1 MTVRPDARPRRAAVP
16 HSGTAV
22 ETRVRRGVAVRVS
35 PAPPPAGAP
44 TTDMRTGV
52 DPDRD
57 TGPHEGP
64 HTPDADPTAPPPPPA
79 ASWPPTRSFRR
90 RPRGRYAHAYE
101 PPSSEVPRA
110 TRNMPAEARANSSA
124 PGRAQ
129 KPRTRARARS
139 RRLRGVAGLLAVLVP
154 VVVGLLTA
162 VLFTGERASAQP
174 AGHPAAPFAANPAG
188 YPAAQVVAPQ
198 DGRPAAA
205 GLHPRATPPTSPSP
219 SASTSP
225 TGTASPSPSGSPGSG
240 GYASF
245 CDQLMS
251 PAKEECQART
261 GSNPLSFAA
270 DPLGAIAKSTAEAAV
285 WFISK
290 LTTAINATTA
300 VDFTNPGFLRQ
311 YAVVFAASAFL
322 TLIVWMV
329 AVTKR
334 AVRGVPLGTAIGEAV
349 GYLWLAVM
357 ASAFTPLALHL
368 SVSLVDSITAAIAS
382 GTKQDTDQFMEGFSK
397 GLDPQSLG
405 GGPVTLIFVS
415 MFAILAAMIL
425 WIELLVRAALL
436 YVGAILGTIVYAGV
450 VDRDLWGHVRRWV
463 GMMVAILLAKP
474 IIVIVLGL
482 AMAAGSGGGSDALAG
497 VLTGLAIMFL
507 AIFASVMVYRF
518 IPALGDDIGQ
528 LRAGRMEM
536 AAGGKAALT
545 GGTASYV
552 KAGMGVHAGRGTTAT
567 ATASTGSSSAG
578 SAAGGVASGMSAHG
592 YDSASSGSSGGSGG
606 GSGGSGGSGGGGPAL
621 RSPRW
626 LDSQPSAPPPPPTAS
641 GMPYAADPPPAAP
654 RTPSPRQGD

>member
-1 MTVRPDARPRRAAVP
+1 MRSAAALL
-16 HSGTAV
+16 AV
-22 ETRVRRGVAVRVS
+22 L
-35 PAPPPAGAP
+35 AP
-44 TTDMRTGV
+44 V
-52 DPDRD
+52 
-57 TGPHEGP
+57 
-64 HTPDADPTAPPPPPA
+64 
-79 ASWPPTRSFRR
+79 
-90 RPRGRYAHAYE
+90 
-101 PPSSEVPRA
+101 
-110 TRNMPAEARANSSA
+110 
-124 PGRAQ
+124 
-129 KPRTRARARS
+129 
-139 RRLRGVAGLLAVLVP
+139 VAGLLA
-154 VVVGLLTA
+154 A
-162 VLFTGERASAQP
+162 VLLSGERASAQP
-174 AGHPAAPFAANPAG
+174 AARPAAPNAVGLA
-188 YPAAQVVAPQ
+188 
-198 DGRPAAA
+198 GRPAAQA
-205 GLHPRATPPTSPSP
+205 AAPHDERAAVPGLHPRATPPSSPP
-219 SASTSP
+219 PSTSP
-225 TGTASPSPSGSPGSG
+225 TGTSSPSPSGSPGSG

-245 CDQLMS
+245 CDQLTS

-261 GSNPLSFAA
+261 GSNPLTFAA

-290 LTTAINATTA
+290 LATAINATTA

-382 GTKQDTDQFMEGFSK
+382 GTKQDTDQFMEGFSR

-482 AMAAGSGGGSDALAG
+482 AMAAGSGGGTDALAG

-536 AAGGKAALT
+536 AAGSKAALT

-592 YDSASSGSSGGSGG
+592 YDSGQSGPSGSAGGPPA
-606 GSGGSGGSGGGGPAL
+606 GGGGPVI

-626 LDSQPSAPPPPPTAS
+626 LDSQPAPPPPAPPPAS
-641 GMPYAADPPPAAP
+641 GTPYAADPPPAP

>member
-22 ETRVRRGVAVRVS
+22 ETGVRRGVAVRAF
-35 PAPPPAGAP
+35 PAPPTPGAP
-44 TTDMRTGV
+44 TNMRVEADPGTGQ
-52 DPDRD
+52 DD
-57 TGPHEGP
+57 GP
-64 HTPDADPTAPPPPPA
+64 HTPDTDPTASPPGIA
-79 ASWPPTRSFRR
+79 AWPPTRGVGRRSRSARSDRSGRVAGR
-90 RPRGRYAHAYE
+90 RPR
-101 PPSSEVPRA
+101 
-110 TRNMPAEARANSSA
+110 
-124 PGRAQ
+124 
-129 KPRTRARARS
+129 
-139 RRLRGVAGLLAVLVP
+139 RRLR
-154 VVVGLLTA
+154 VVTA
-162 VLFTGERASAQP
+162 VVAVFVPIVIGVLAAILFTGERAAAQP
-174 AGHPAAPFAANPAG
+174 AGRP
-188 YPAAQVVAPQ
+188 YDQ
-198 DGRPAAA
+198 PAAA
-205 GLHPRATPPTSPSP
+205 GLHPRATPPPSSPPPSSP
-219 SASTSP
+219 PPSTPGTP
-225 TGTASPSPSGSPGSG
+225 TTSGSPGSG
-240 GYASF
+240 GGDYAAF
-245 CDQLMS
+245 CDQLPS
-251 PAKEECQART
+251 PEKEQCKTRT
-261 GSNPLSFAA
+261 GNNPLTFAA

-382 GTKQDTDQFMEGFSK
+382 GTKSDTDQFMEGFSK

-436 YVGAILGTIVYAGV
+436 YVGGILGTIVYAGM

-463 GMMVAILLAKP
+463 GMMVAILFAKP

-482 AMAAGSGGGSDALAG
+482 AMAASSGGGTDPLAG

-552 KAGMGVHAGRGTTAT
+552 KAGMGVHAGRGTTT
-567 ATASTGSSSAG
+567 ATANASTSSGSAG
-578 SAAGGVASGMSAHG
+578 SAASGVASGMSAHG
-592 YDSASSGSSGGSGG
+592 HDSASSSGGSSGGGTSGG
-606 GSGGSGGSGGGGPAL
+606 GTGGGGPAI

-626 LDSQPSAPPPPPTAS
+626 LDSQPSAPPPPPPAS
-641 GMPYAADPPPAAP
+641 GTPYASDPPPAP
-654 RTPSPRQGD
+654 RAPSPRQGD